1 MNKLALIT
9 IVLAC
14 VEISACDIQNHP
26 KDQPTGID
34 SPNLGAYL
42 KKDVLVDYSRA
53 GDYFSKKL
61 TATAF
66 TVEAPTG
73 TDRTLYSEEYQ
84 LDVAKNI
91 FNRRYYDAIF
101 PIAALDLSTGKFVSP
116 WPPIVSIGSNAN
128 YRENT
133 DGSITYFND
142 ALTTR
147 ARLVIT
153 AAEDLQGA
161 SVNQI
166 IGDLGAEAS
175 KQQVSKIATGSIT
188 LRFSEGAQ
196 RFKVTKTVLEDRY
209 LIFKPLSYY
218 TTNQAEV
225 FSSLDEL
232 MPDNRSGFKVGET
245 YWRQWWISE
254 WFGCNINV
262 GSVAPDRRSGTLE
275 YYEAMVA
282 NIANANSAESAI
294 GFYPDGF
301 VGTGTWQR
309 IPDHG
314 KDMIVFNDI
323 PEACVPA
330 EIKTSQ
336 PFIAINDLDGKVS
349 LGIKIPQGGVYS
361 TSKYGSV
368 WSYNAKAAS
377 DIDRLI
383 TLQSMHFPSSGQ

>member
-14 VEISACDIQNHP
+14 VGISACDLQTHP

-42 KKDVLVDYSRA
+42 KKDVLVDYSRS

-61 TATAF
+61 TATTFA
-66 TVEAPTG
+66 VEVPLG
-73 TDRTLYSEEYQ
+73 TDRTLYSEYYQ

-91 FNRRYYDAIF
+91 FNRQYYN
-101 PIAALDLSTGKFVSP
+101 PILPTAALDLVTGKFISP
-116 WPPIVSIGSNAN
+116 WPPTFSIGSNAN

-142 ALTTR
+142 AMTTS

-153 AAEDLQGA
+153 AGEDLQGA
-161 SVNQI
+161 SVDQI
-166 IGDLGAEAS
+166 IGDLGAEVPG
-175 KQQVSKIATGSIT
+175 QQVSKIATGAIA

-196 RFKVTKTVLEDRY
+196 RFKVVKTALEDRY
-209 LIFKPLSYY
+209 LILKPLSYY
-218 TTNQAEV
+218 TTDQVEWY
-225 FSSLDEL
+225 SSLDEL

-245 YWRQWWISE
+245 YWRQWWPSVG
-254 WFGCNINV
+254 FGCNINV
-262 GSVAPDRRSGTLE
+262 VSVAPDRRSGTLE
-275 YYEAMVA
+275 YYEEKL
-282 NIANANSAESAI
+282 NRLFKANSAESTI
-294 GFYPDGF
+294 GFYPGP
-301 VGTGTWQR
+301 VGIGTWQR
-309 IPDHG
+309 ITDHG

-323 PEACVPA
+323 PDACAPA
-330 EIKTSQ
+330 DIKTSQ

-361 TSKYGSV
+361 YPRWGSA
-368 WSYNAKAAS
+368 WSYNAKAAA

-383 TLQSMHFPSSGQ
+383 ALQSMHFPPSSQ